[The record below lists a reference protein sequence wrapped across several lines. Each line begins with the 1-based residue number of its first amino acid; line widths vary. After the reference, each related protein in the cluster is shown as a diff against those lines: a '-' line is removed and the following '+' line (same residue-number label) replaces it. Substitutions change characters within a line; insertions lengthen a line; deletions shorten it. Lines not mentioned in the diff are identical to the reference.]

1 MSFTRTLLMV
11 AAAAAAA
18 SSATAQ
24 EPAFQVRVD
33 VPLVS
38 VDVRVTDSRGQPM
51 TTLQATDFVILEDGK
66 EEQIQLFSSVETP
79 YNILL
84 LFDRSGSTENQ
95 WTFMQRAASRFLR
108 NLRPQDSL
116 AIGAFDEGLMML
128 STWNDPRKEVET
140 AIDGLAKRGPG
151 GGTNLYQSLERASQ
165 REFRNVSGRRALIV
179 LTDGWDAQLVT
190 RQRGSGIADPAFA
203 RTYSIVQNARVP
215 LYFVALNTDKNPSGT
230 YASGAFLKEARTR
243 MELLANVTGG
253 AIFFPKNIG
262 DIVEVYDQVSKDLS
276 SSYSLAY
283 TSSQKAAQGQTRRIE
298 VRVHGAKVKQSRE
311 TYVAP

>member
-1 MSFTRTLLMV
+1 MV
-11 AAAAAAA
+11 AVAAGWAA
-18 SSATAQ
+18 SVRSQ

-38 VDVRVTDSRGQPM
+38 VDVRVTDSRNQPM
-51 TTLQATDFVILEDGK
+51 TTLKAADFVILEDGK
-66 EEQIQLFSSVETP
+66 EQQIQLFSSVESP

-108 NLRPQDSL
+108 NLRPQDTL
-116 AIGAFDEGLMML
+116 AIGAFDDGLMML
-128 STWNDPRKEVET
+128 STWSDPRKEVE
-140 AIDGLAKRGPG
+140 ASIEQLMKRGPG
-151 GGTNLYQSLERASQ
+151 GGTNLYQSIERATQ
-165 REFRNVSGRRALIV
+165 REFRNVTGRRALIV
-179 LTDGWDAQLVT
+179 LTDGRDAQLGS
-190 RQRGSGIADPAFA
+190 RQRGNGTADPVFA

-215 LYFVALNTDKNPSGT
+215 IYFVALNTDKNPSSG
-230 YASGAFLKEARTR
+230 YAPASLVVEARTR
-243 MELLANVTGG
+243 MEALANVTGG

-262 DIVEVYDQVSKDLS
+262 DIVDVYDQVSKDLS

-283 TSSQKAAQGQTRRIE
+283 TSSQQAAQGQTRRIE